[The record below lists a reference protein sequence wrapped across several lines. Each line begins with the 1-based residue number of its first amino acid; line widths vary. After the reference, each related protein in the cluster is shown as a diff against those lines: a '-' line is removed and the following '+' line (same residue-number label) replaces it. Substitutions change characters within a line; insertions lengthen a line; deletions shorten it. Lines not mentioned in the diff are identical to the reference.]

1 MTKQYVAIVGS
12 GMVTGV
18 GLTAQSSCAAIRCGV
33 TNFQES
39 QFRDSAGDFIVA
51 SEVPMEQ
58 PWRGTEKLARMLAA
72 VVTESFQ
79 AEGSLNPSEIPLI
92 VCFAERER
100 AGRLKLL
107 EQRVVERA
115 QALLEFKIHSS
126 SITVSQGRVGGV
138 VALREARRMLFE
150 ERHSAVVIVS
160 VDSYLSCE
168 ALKHFEQERRLLT
181 ASNSNGFVPG
191 EGAAAVIARKPISGD
206 EPQLLVAGIGF
217 GIEKA
222 TIESEEP
229 LRADGLAQAIRQSM
243 DDAGVDF
250 GWLDF
255 RIADVSGEQY
265 GFKEATLALARIL
278 RSEKEQFDI
287 WHAADCIGEVGSAAG
302 PVAFNVAWHANE
314 KKYSKGDNVLCHFS
328 NDDGKRAAAILTY
341 QSVSSRGQ

>member
-191 EGAAAVIARKPISGD
+191 EGAAAVIARKRIFRRRASTSSGRHRLRHERRRPSNLRSRYVPMVLRKRYDNRWMMPVWISVGWIF
-206 EPQLLVAGIGF
+206 A
-217 GIEKA
+217 
-222 TIESEEP
+222 
-229 LRADGLAQAIRQSM
+229 LRTSQASSM
-243 DDAGVDF
+243 DSKD
-250 GWLDF
+250 
-255 RIADVSGEQY
+255 
-265 GFKEATLALARIL
+265 TALARIL